1 MESEVKCWES
11 STVGRS
17 SSLFA
22 GTPREKR
29 QGPFRRSY
37 RGFSRIFVHLP
48 SGTEI
53 TEFFRPAATFR
64 VLNVVGVFRP
74 SGSFLDYR
82 QAGCLCGICDFEGLF
97 CSVLLVLCSDCAEL
111 AEIGKFLNLPLFCW
125 CTLFV
130 VFESGTL
137 KLFEKK
143 YFEKFFRK
151 NKILFY
157 FYFFFI
163 LFIFPLFI
171 EGLQACSV
179 CVVNFS
185 CILSYSLTQIFF

>member
-1 MESEVKCWES
+1 MKSESEVKCWES

-37 RGFSRIFVHLP
+37 RSFSRIFSCFAVGDGKH
-48 SGTEI
+48 GI
-53 TEFFRPAATFR
+53 FQPAATFR
-64 VLNVVGVFRP
+64 VWNVVGVFRP

-111 AEIGKFLNLPLFCW
+111 AEIGKFLNLPLFCG

-157 FYFFFI
+157 FYFFYF
-163 LFIFPLFI
+163 LFFRCLLRGCRPAQF
-171 EGLQACSV
+171 AW
-179 CVVNFS
+179 
-185 CILSYSLTQIFF
+185 